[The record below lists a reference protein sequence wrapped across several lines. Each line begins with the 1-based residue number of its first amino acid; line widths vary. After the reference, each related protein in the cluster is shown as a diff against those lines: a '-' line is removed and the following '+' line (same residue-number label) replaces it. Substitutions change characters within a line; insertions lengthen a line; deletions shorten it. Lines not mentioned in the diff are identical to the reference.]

1 VIYLAST
8 CDSGP
13 PVAACPQPPPGSDGE
28 AALARVRE
36 EAGFEVLYPC
46 SVPGGTQLSG
56 GTMTGNPGR
65 QQAELVFEGVFD
77 LTLRQAQYPPAVSPD
92 PAGASRRG
100 IDLFPNVPA
109 TLIEI
114 NDASGD
120 ASYHYFWE
128 RGGIFYEV
136 QAIGPPL
143 QERAIRAVATS
154 LE

>member
-1 VIYLAST
+1 MYLAAV
-8 CDSGP
+8 CGAGD
-13 PVAACPQPPPGSDGE
+13 PVAACPQPVEGSEGESALEHVRDG
-28 AALARVRE
+28 
-36 EAGFEVLYPC
+36 AGFEVLYPC
-46 SVPGGTQLSG
+46 SVPGGTQLASG
-56 GTMTGNPGR
+56 TIVGNPGR

-77 LTLRQAQYPPAVSPD
+77 LTLRQAQFPPTFAPD
-92 PAGASRRG
+92 PVGASRRV

-114 NDASGD
+114 NDGTGD

-128 RGGIFYEV
+128 RDGVFYEV

-154 LE
+154 LQ